1 MSKRK
6 EERKTEKKR
15 DEDNFNF
22 LLVGF
27 WASAGK
33 GRMNNH
39 AELKDKRA
47 FFASLCLVGS
57 RACWWLMLAE
67 GEVIFSCVRY
77 MDGVE
82 EEEVSGRGQ
91 LLFWWWTSKRDR
103 EGDVLCHTQ
112 QQQVEKSYNSN
123 SLRTDG
129 GGGFFREKENLELLS
144 FCVCVCIYLFEWLWT
159 GTVAPART
167 TV

>member
-1 MSKRK
+1 
-6 EERKTEKKR
+6 
-15 DEDNFNF
+15 
-22 LLVGF
+22 
-27 WASAGK
+27 
-33 GRMNNH
+33 MNNH

-82 EEEVSGRGQ
+82 EEEEEEVSGRGQ

-129 GGGFFREKENLELLS
+129 GFFFTE
-144 FCVCVCIYLFEWLWT
+144 
-159 GTVAPART
+159 
-167 TV
+167 